1 MKSVVIA
8 GVGLIGASFG
18 LALREAGFSGDLIGV
33 SSSEAVR
40 AGLSK
45 GAITRAASL
54 SEAAA
59 EADLIYLAQPV
70 DRILTTL
77 EQLADLVRP
86 GALVTDAGST
96 KQAIVKKAIL
106 HLKVGQFL
114 GGHPLAGKES
124 RGAEAAEAAL
134 FQGRPYVLTPL
145 SPDNDAAREFKLW
158 LARIGAEVI
167 ELDPI
172 EHDRTVALTS
182 HLPQLISTALAV
194 TLARAQNP
202 RAEQIFGPGLLDM
215 TRLAMSSA
223 DLWIPILRTNH
234 EPVLAALDAFRAVL
248 TNLQEAH
255 ESDSLVELFELG
267 SARATD
273 FRRVRCGAP
282 ADTPAPRRAGPRS
295 DSPSSAGRKGT

>member
-1 MKSVVIA
+1 MKSVAIA

-18 LALREAGFSGDLIGV
+18 LALREAGFDGDLIGV
-33 SSSEAVR
+33 SSPEAVR
-40 AGLSK
+40 AGLRK

-54 SEAAA
+54 SEAAK

-77 EQLADLVRP
+77 QQLGDLVRP
-86 GALVTDAGST
+86 DTLVTDAGST
-96 KQAIVKKAIL
+96 KQAIVAKAIQ
-106 HLKVGQFL
+106 HLSPAQFL
-114 GGHPLAGKES
+114 GGHPMAGKES
-124 RGAEAAEAAL
+124 RGAEAADAAL
-134 FQGRPYVLTPL
+134 FRGRPYVLTPTT
-145 SPDNDAAREFKLW
+145 PENEAARYFKLW
-158 LARIGAEVI
+158 LSRIGAEII
-167 ELDPI
+167 ELNPI

-182 HLPQLISTALAV
+182 HLPQLVSTALAI
-194 TLARAQNP
+194 TLARAQNTY
-202 RAEQIFGPGLLDM
+202 AEQIFGPGLLDM

-223 DLWIPILRTNH
+223 DLWMAILRTNR
-234 EPVLAALDAFRAVL
+234 EPVVAALDAFRAVL

-255 ESDSLVELFELG
+255 ESDNLVELFELG

-282 ADTPAPRRAGPRS
+282 ADSPAPRRTGPRS